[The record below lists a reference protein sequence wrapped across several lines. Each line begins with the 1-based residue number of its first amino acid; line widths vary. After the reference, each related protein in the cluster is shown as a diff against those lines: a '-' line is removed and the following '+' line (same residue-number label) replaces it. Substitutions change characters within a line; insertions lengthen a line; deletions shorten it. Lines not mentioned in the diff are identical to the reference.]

1 MKKKNVLFVLACFVI
16 SLALLQN
23 KTIENVN
30 TDSNLQQLGAGCI
43 AAACSSE
50 NNTGTWVAG
59 ATILIGTGVDIITY
73 SVPASWSPIG
83 WYGLAT
89 GCIL

>member
-1 MKKKNVLFVLACFVI
+1 MKKKTALFVLASFVL

-23 KTIENVN
+23 RAVENVN
-30 TDSNLQQLGAGCI
+30 TDTNLQQLGAGCI
-43 AAACSSE
+43 AAACTSE
-50 NNTGTWVAG
+50 NNTGTWAAAG
-59 ATILIGTGVDIITY
+59 GILIGAGVNVITH

-83 WYGLAT
+83 WYGLAA